1 MLNDILKSVLSGQ
14 KLSEEDMKNLMEKM
28 KEDLHKMIEKGES
41 RVEDKEAAE
50 HSKDVDDLE
59 EELGDLVQAKPV
71 GVIIPA
77 MLGLMQKVFGSL
89 LMDAKNAED
98 LDERNCNIADSVK
111 TLTKQMDKI
120 HQLAQLKI
128 KLDM

>member
-14 KLSEEDMKNLMEKM
+14 KLSEEDMKDLMEKM
-28 KEDLHKMIEKGES
+28 KEDLHKLLDG
-41 RVEDKEAAE
+41 RVEKTSEDDDKVC
-50 HSKDVDDLE
+50 KDVDDLE
-59 EELGDLVQAKPV
+59 EKLGDLVQAKSV

-77 MLGLMQKVFGSL
+77 LLSLMQKVFGSL

-98 LDERNCNIADSVK
+98 LDERFCNINDSIK

-120 HQLAQLKI
+120 SQPAQLKI

>member
-28 KEDLHKMIEKGES
+28 KEDLHKLIDG
-41 RVEDKEAAE
+41 RVEKTSEDDDKVCA
-50 HSKDVDDLE
+50 DVDKLE
-59 EELGDLVQAKPV
+59 DQLGDLVQAKPV

-77 MLGLMQKVFGSL
+77 LLSLMQKVLGSL

-98 LDERNCNIADSVK
+98 LDERFCNINDSIK
-111 TLTKQMDKI
+111 TMTKQMDKI
-120 HQLAQLKI
+120 HQLSQLKI